1 MIQPLNKNG
10 LLLVLSGPSG
20 CGKGTV
26 LERLMAEDANIHL
39 SVSAATRA
47 PRAGEVNGIHYHFLE
62 KSAFE
67 ELIAAGEMLEYA
79 KYCEHYYGTPLA
91 EVLKRCEQ
99 GMDVVLEIEVQGA
112 MQVKL
117 RYPDAVMVFVMPPSM
132 EELKRRLTERNT
144 ESPEVIAER
153 LKMAEEEIACASRYD
168 YVVVNDL
175 LEQTVADLKCIL
187 SAEKNRT
194 KRRVG
199 ELDAPLCATSK
210 T

>member
-1 MIQPLNKNG
+1 
-10 LLLVLSGPSG
+10 
-20 CGKGTV
+20 
-26 LERLMAEDANIHL
+26 MAEDENIHL

-47 PRAGEVNGIHYHFLE
+47 PREGEVHGTHYYFME
-62 KSAFE
+62 KSEFE
-67 ELIAAGEMLEYA
+67 GLIATGEMLEYA

-132 EELKRRLTERNT
+132 EELERRLTERNT
-144 ESPEVIAER
+144 ETAEVIAER
-153 LKMAEEEIACASRYD
+153 MKMAEEEIASAMRYD

-175 LEQTVADLKCIL
+175 LDQTVADLRCIL

-194 KRRVG
+194 PRRADLLG
-199 ELDAPLCATSK
+199 SLPAPRTQ